1 MSLQRIYKICLLL
14 NNLKTASKT
23 KKQTHFDIP
32 AMKTTLVIFLLLAR
46 LIAFSQSSLSETQAS
61 HFAKLALKCIQQEY
75 PNKPGEVVGSDKDIK
90 PVREYRPAF
99 YGCFDWHSSVHG
111 HWMLVKLLKEFPEMP
126 EAEQIKTAINH
137 NLSLENILVEVEFFS
152 DSNNK
157 SFERTYG
164 WAWLLKLADELHTW
178 DSPQARRWETALQP
192 LSDLICQYYMTF
204 LPKLVYPIRVGEHS
218 NTAFGLSFALDYAR
232 TTQNKLLEDL
242 IVARAKDFYLNDQN
256 CPESWEPSG
265 YDFLSPCLIE
275 ADLMAR
281 VLSDDEFI
289 SWINAFLPGIN
300 AGTLKIMTETAK
312 VSDRSDGKLVH
323 LDGLNFSRAWC
334 LKHIATKPGIKRDI
348 LLASA
353 QKHLDAALHNVS
365 DGDYA
370 GEHWLASFAVMA
382 LSAN

>member
-1 MSLQRIYKICLLL
+1 MQPLKWLLVSTSSLCNFVSLCLSGA
-14 NNLKTASKT
+14 LKSSN
-23 KKQTHFDIP
+23 
-32 AMKTTLVIFLLLAR
+32 MKTNLTLFLLFVQLFS
-46 LIAFSQSSLSETQAS
+46 FSQSSLTENQAS

-126 EAEQIKTAINH
+126 EAEQIKTALNQ
-137 NLSLENILVEVEFFS
+137 NLTAENLLVEVQFFR

-164 WAWLLKLADELHTW
+164 WAWLHKLADELHTFNK
-178 DSPQARRWETALQP
+178 PEARQWETALQP
-192 LSDLICQYYMTF
+192 LTDLISQYYLNF

-232 TTQNKLLEDL
+232 TAQNKPLETL
-242 IVARAKDFYLNDQN
+242 IISRARDFYLNDQN

-281 VLSDDEFI
+281 VLPDDEFI
-289 SWINAFLPGIN
+289 NWINAFLPGLN
-300 AGTLKIMTETAK
+300 TGTLKIMNETAK

-334 LKHIATKPGIKRDI
+334 LKHLATKPGMNRGI
-348 LLASA
+348 LLNAA
-353 QKHLDAALHNVS
+353 QKHLDAALQNVA

-370 GEHWLASFAVMA
+370 GEHWLATFAVMA
-382 LSAN
+382 VSK

>member
-1 MSLQRIYKICLLL
+1 
-14 NNLKTASKT
+14 
-23 KKQTHFDIP
+23 
-32 AMKTTLVIFLLLAR
+32 MKTTLTLFLLFAQLF
-46 LIAFSQSSLSETQAS
+46 AFSQSSLSETQAS
-61 HFAKLALKCIQQEY
+61 HFAKLALKCIPQEY
-75 PNKPGEVVGSDKDIK
+75 PNKPGEVVGSVKDIK

-126 EAEQIKTAINH
+126 EAGQIKTTLSN
-137 NLSLENILVEVEFFS
+137 NLTPENILVEVQFFL

-178 DSPQARRWETALQP
+178 DNPDARQWETALQP
-192 LSDLICQYYMTF
+192 LTNLICQYYLGF
-204 LPKLVYPIRVGEHS
+204 LPKLVYPIRVGEQS

-232 TTQNKLLEDL
+232 TTQNKPLEAM
-242 IVARAKDFYLNDQN
+242 IVARARDFYLNDQN

-281 VLSDDEFI
+281 VLSDVEFI
-289 SWINAFLPGIN
+289 SWINAFLPGLN
-300 AGTLKIMTETAK
+300 TGTLKIMTETAK
-312 VSDRSDGKLVH
+312 VGDRSDGKLVH

-334 LKHIATKPGIKRDI
+334 LKHLATKPGMNHEI
-348 LLASA
+348 LLTAA
-353 QKHLDAALHNVS
+353 QKHLDAALPNVA

-370 GEHWLASFAVMA
+370 GEHWLATFAVMA
-382 LSAN
+382 VTTE

>member
-1 MSLQRIYKICLLL
+1 
-14 NNLKTASKT
+14 
-23 KKQTHFDIP
+23 
-32 AMKTTLVIFLLLAR
+32 MKTILTLFLILAQ
-46 LIAFSQSSLSETQAS
+46 LFAFSQSSLSEAQAS

-126 EAEQIKTAINH
+126 EAGQIKTALSQ
-137 NLSLENILVEVEFFS
+137 NLTPENLLVEVQFFL

-157 SFERTYG
+157 TFERTYG

-178 DSPQARRWETALQP
+178 DNYNARQWEAALQP
-192 LSDLICQYYMTF
+192 LSDLICQYYLDF

-218 NTAFGLSFALDYAR
+218 NTAFGLSFAVDYAR
-232 TTQNKLLEDL
+232 TTHNKPLEAL
-242 IVARAKDFYLNDQN
+242 IVTRARDFYLTDRN

-281 VLSDDEFI
+281 VLPDDEFLG
-289 SWINAFLPGIN
+289 WIDVFLPGLN
-300 AGTLKIMTETAK
+300 AGILKIMTETAR

-323 LDGLNFSRAWC
+323 LDGLNLSRAWC
-334 LKHIATKPGIKRDI
+334 LKHLATKPGMNRQV
-348 LLASA
+348 LLAAA
-353 QKHLDAALHNVS
+353 QKHLSAALPNVA
-365 DGDYA
+365 DGEYA
-370 GEHWLASFAVMA
+370 GEHWLATFAVMA
-382 LSAN
+382 VSAE